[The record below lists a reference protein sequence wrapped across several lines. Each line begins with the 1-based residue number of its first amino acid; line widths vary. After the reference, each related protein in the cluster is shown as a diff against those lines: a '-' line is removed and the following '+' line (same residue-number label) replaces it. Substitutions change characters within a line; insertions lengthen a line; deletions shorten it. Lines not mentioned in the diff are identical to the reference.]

1 MIVMKIKNV
10 EAIVVYSPEPSIA
23 SAPSSLIV
31 SINNFFQYES
41 NRKIGNEQKWVETS
55 IFLDA

>member
-31 SINNFFQYES
+31 SINNFS
-41 NRKIGNEQKWVETS
+41 SMNRIGK
-55 IFLDA
+55 